1 MLIISKVN
9 SFDLFSRKQKKK
21 GRWWWGWG
29 DKTKE
34 EEEDLIG
41 RRARSSVFGRRKRRR
56 KEARRLK
63 KTQAIRGVCQSR
75 LRRLPGRKKSRF
87 RPGSGG
93 FVGGERDT
101 WSPVSVF
108 SFGAAGVAEEAKPHR
123 RRHRSF

>member
-9 SFDLFSRKQKKK
+9 SFDLFSRKQKKR
-21 GRWWWGWG
+21 GGGVWGG
-29 DKTKE
+29 NKTKE

-108 SFGAAGVAEEAKPHR
+108 SFGAAGVAEEAKPR
-123 RRHRSF
+123 RRRRRRSF